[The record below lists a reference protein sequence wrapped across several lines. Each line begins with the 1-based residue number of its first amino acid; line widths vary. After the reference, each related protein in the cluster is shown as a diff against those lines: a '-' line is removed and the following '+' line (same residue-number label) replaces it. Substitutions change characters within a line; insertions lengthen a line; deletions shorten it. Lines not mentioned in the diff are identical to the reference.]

1 MTEGTSLG
9 LESYFDGGHVAN
21 GSRGEEGVV
30 RELADSWRWAEGGVM
45 AVFVCRQ
52 KWGIDV

>member
-1 MTEGTSLG
+1 MAEGASLG

-21 GSRGEEGVV
+21 GRRGEEYVV

-45 AVFVCRQ
+45 VVFVCRQ
-52 KWGIDV
+52 KGNIDV

>member
-21 GSRGEEGVV
+21 GRRGEEGVV

-45 AVFVCRQ
+45 AVFVCRH